1 MTIAEA
7 RARAFK
13 DAARTRINIL
23 RAKDRNA
30 KESDLKALYAKE
42 EYHELVYQALVAY
55 EKGDT
60 NRV

>member
-7 RARAFK
+7 RARAIK

-30 KESDLKALYAKE
+30 KESEIKALYAKE

-55 EKGDT
+55 KGGEA
-60 NRV
+60 

>member
-30 KESDLKALYAKE
+30 KESELKTLYAKE
-42 EYHELVYQALVAY
+42 EYHKLVYQALAAY
-55 EKGDT
+55 KGGES
-60 NRV
+60 